1 MLLRRG
7 KPEKRDNYM
16 TVLDRETD
24 RLTSIIE
31 DLLDLAKLET
41 GFPSQLEPVTIV
53 DTVDAVISSCSAQ
66 AQEKGMRLSATVS
79 HDLPTA
85 MVNRSQLEQ
94 VITNLIINAINYTQP
109 GGEVDVD
116 AGANMVDDQLF
127 VWLRV
132 ADNGPGISAVD
143 LPHLFDRFYR
153 GDSALDSGAPGTG
166 LGLAICN
173 EIIERHNGRIEVE
186 SQPGSGAAF
195 TVWLP
200 AVERRGVDRSV
211 TLDAEATP
219 AGD

>member
-1 MLLRRG
+1 
-7 KPEKRDNYM
+7 
-16 TVLDRETD
+16 
-24 RLTSIIE
+24 
-31 DLLDLAKLET
+31 
-41 GFPSQLEPVTIV
+41 
-53 DTVDAVISSCSAQ
+53 
-66 AQEKGMRLSATVS
+66 MRLSATVS
-79 HDLPTA
+79 RDLPFA

-94 VITNLIINAINYTQP
+94 VVINLIINAINYTQA
-109 GGEVDVD
+109 GGEIDID
-116 AGANMVDDQLF
+116 AGSEVVEDQLY

-153 GDSALDSGAPGTG
+153 GDSALDSGSPGTG

-186 SQPGSGAAF
+186 SQPGSGATF

-200 AVERRGVDRSV
+200 AVEPHSTDYTV
-211 TLDAEATP
+211 TLDAEVAP